1 MPTAEPI
8 ASLTI
13 SVFTRHSGD
22 CPQTNPQWKRCGCR
36 RSLYLNRAKGPGI
49 GAGDGSAQPYQEKSR

>member
-13 SVFTRHSGD
+13 SVFTRPSGD
-22 CPQTNPQWKRCGCR
+22 CPQTNPQWKRCDCR
-36 RSLYLNRAKGPGI
+36 ESLYLNSGKGPCI
-49 GAGDGSAQPYQEKSR
+49 DGRTAIPASATLR